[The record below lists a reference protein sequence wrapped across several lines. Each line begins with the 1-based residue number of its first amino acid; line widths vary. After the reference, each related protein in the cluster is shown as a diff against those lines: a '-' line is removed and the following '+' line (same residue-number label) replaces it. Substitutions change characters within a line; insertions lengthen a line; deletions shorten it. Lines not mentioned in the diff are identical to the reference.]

1 MSGGPMTPAHIAV
14 AIVAACGVT
23 KTKPEAVFAEGN
35 QRPRVMAAAGCI
47 ARLGWDRKATARAFR
62 VHPNRLTPSGLA
74 LAKVDTDHLLIIA
87 EALDAHGLT
96 GAAAEAASVSPEPA
110 AKAATPKRKPEAK
123 APRPAAKPT
132 AATPQPPPPTRSAE
146 VRPLPVRQG
155 GANPVRRKTPPLSS
169 KVERLKPITDR
180 IVRWASQ
187 QLALGADLDFLAW
200 CFDVPVDS
208 LAAALRPQQAVAA

>member
-47 ARLGWDRKATARAFR
+47 ARLGWDRKATAKAFR
-62 VHPNRLTPSGLA
+62 VHPNRLTPSGLG

-87 EALDAHGLT
+87 EALETHGLT
-96 GAAAEAASVSPEPA
+96 EAVKAAVPVSPEPA

-123 APRPAAKPT
+123 APRPVPEPT
-132 AATPQPPPPTRSAE
+132 VPPPEPPPPRSAE
-146 VRPLPVRQG
+146 VRAMPVRSFRT
-155 GANPVRRKTPPLSS
+155 NPVRRKTPAPSS

-187 QLALGADLDFLAW
+187 QLALGADLDFVAW
-200 CFDVPVDS
+200 CFDVPADS
-208 LAAALRPQQAVAA
+208 LADALRPQRAVAA

>member
-1 MSGGPMTPAHIAV
+1 MTPAHIAA

-47 ARLGWDRKATARAFR
+47 ARLGWDRKATAKAFR
-62 VHPNRLTPSGLA
+62 VHPNRLTPSGLG

-87 EALDAHGLT
+87 EALETHGLI
-96 GAAAEAASVSPEPA
+96 EAAKEAAPVSPAPVSPAAA

-123 APRPAAKPT
+123 APRPAAKP
-132 AATPQPPPPTRSAE
+132 ADPAPQPPPPTRSAE
-146 VRPLPVRQG
+146 VRPLRT
-155 GANPVRRKTPPLSS
+155 NPVRRKAPPLSS
-169 KVERLKPITDR
+169 KVERLRPITDR
-180 IVRWASQ
+180 IVRWTSQ
-187 QLALGADLDFLAW
+187 QLALGADLDFVAW